1 MPSLFASQGTI
12 PSPGAPPAQGA
23 ALTSALAR
31 RGSFWTNRQ
40 RQGHSLNEISY
51 RACFKPQL
59 PQYFIDRFSREG
71 DIVLDPFM
79 GRGTT
84 AIQAAMS
91 RRIAYGSDINPLS
104 EILTAPRLAPP
115 SLQAVARRFHAVPN
129 ESEIAPQDEDLLAF
143 YHPDTLRHLLSL
155 KRWFLERER
164 SNDMTMEDK
173 WMRMIIINR
182 LSGHSGG
189 FLSVKT
195 MPPNQAVSIERQ
207 RKINR
212 THGRTPEKKDILAVI
227 LKKSRSLLRDGLA
240 RSFLAHAGRHK
251 LRCCN
256 ARRLNYIKEGEVTLA
271 VTSPPFLNV
280 VDYGKDNWLRCWFVG
295 IDADSLDFDDAHAR
309 IESWEAF
316 VAESFS
322 ELARVVKPGGHV
334 AFEVGEVRH
343 GRLRLENNVVSAIA
357 HLPFAVEEILINE
370 QSFTKTSNCWG
381 VKNNADGTNTNRII
395 LVRRT

>member
-1 MPSLFASQGTI
+1 MPSLFASQGTMPPLHAT
-12 PSPGAPPAQGA
+12 PSQSA
-23 ALTSALAR
+23 ASVSALAR

-59 PQYFIDRFSREG
+59 PQYFIDRFSQEG

-104 EILTAPRLAPP
+104 KILTAPRLAPP
-115 SLQAVARRFHAVPN
+115 PLKAVAQRFHAIPN
-129 ESEIAPQDEDLLAF
+129 DNEITSRDEGLLAF

-155 KRWFLERER
+155 KQWFLEREAA
-164 SNDMTMEDK
+164 NDMTAEDD
-173 WMRMIIINR
+173 WLRMIVVNR

-189 FLSVKT
+189 FLSVRT

-227 LKKSRSLLRDGLA
+227 LKKSRSLLRDRIA
-240 RSFLAHAGRHK
+240 QSFLAHAGRHK

-256 ARRLNYIKEGEVTLA
+256 ARRLNYIEAGEVTLA

-295 IDADSLDFDDAHAR
+295 IDADSLKFDDVHAR
-309 IESWEAF
+309 IESWEEF
-316 VAESFS
+316 VAESFA

-334 AFEVGEVRH
+334 AFEVGEVKH

-357 HLPFAVEEILINE
+357 HLPFVVEEILINE

-381 VKNNADGTNTNRII
+381 VKNNAGGTNTNRII
-395 LVRRT
+395 VARRT